1 MKANK
6 SLALIVAIVS
16 LAGIEAAGAAP
27 VTYDFSSGFVT
38 VSAFAGTSSTDLLAL
53 GTELQ
58 LTGGQVT
65 FDSAALTLPS
75 FQFLDST
82 AQTVTIAGGTLKG
95 QQITVIS
102 WDAVPDASYT
112 STAFLSSTPPPAYGF
127 TAGKIDAAGMY
138 SLAAGGNPL
147 GVNQGPTNFSG
158 QTPSLN
164 GTVTLSGTNMIQLTG
179 ITLGTFMMDGQM
191 ISLKG
196 DVVFEGAT
204 PVPLPGSIW
213 MLGSVLALFGFALA
227 GRRPASSNP
236 WNLQS

>member
-1 MKANK
+1 MKTKNT
-6 SLALIVAIVS
+6 LALCAAIVG
-16 LAGIEAAGAAP
+16 LVAMAAANAAP
-27 VTYDFSSGFVT
+27 VTYDFTSGFVT
-38 VSAFAGTSSTDLLAL
+38 VSAFAGSSSTDLLAL
-53 GTELQ
+53 GTQLQ

-75 FQFLDST
+75 FQFLDNTS
-82 AQTVTIAGGTLKG
+82 QTVTVNSGTFIG
-95 QQITVIS
+95 EQITVIS
-102 WDAVPDASYT
+102 WNAVPDATYS
-112 STAFLSSTPPPAYGF
+112 SSAFLSSTPPPTYGF
-127 TAGKIDAAGMY
+127 TAGKIDAAGMF
-138 SLAAGGNPL
+138 SLAANGNPL

-179 ITLGTFMMDGQM
+179 ITLGTFMVDGQT

-213 MLGSVLALFGFALA
+213 MLGSALALFGFALA
-227 GRRPASSNP
+227 RRPPASSNR